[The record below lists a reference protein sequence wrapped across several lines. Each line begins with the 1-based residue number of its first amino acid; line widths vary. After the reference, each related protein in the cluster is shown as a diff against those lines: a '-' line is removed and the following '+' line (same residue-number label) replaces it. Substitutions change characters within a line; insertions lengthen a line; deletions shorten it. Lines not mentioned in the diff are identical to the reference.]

1 MKPFSSSNKG
11 FTLIELV
18 VVIVILGIL
27 AATAL
32 PKFVDLGKDARV
44 AAVLSAEGAM
54 RSAATLVFSKCAA
67 ATSTC
72 SPSVPYWA
80 SSSPAIQ
87 STGNSV
93 VINGVTHQLQYG
105 YPWHDHT
112 PVGGGM
118 PALVDFTGF
127 TRTGVEKIWRKDG
140 ATTPNDCYVFY
151 APPETAGS
159 PPVISSKTTGC

>member
-1 MKPFSSSNKG
+1 MKQLNKG

-32 PKFVDLGKDARV
+32 PKFVDLGSDARKASV
-44 AAVLSAEGAM
+44 KAVEGAIH
-54 RSAATLVFSKCAA
+54 STLKLVYSKCLASSA
-67 ATSTC
+67 TC
-72 SPSVPYWA
+72 SVGVPYWA
-80 SSSPAIQ
+80 SVGVQ

-105 YPWHDHT
+105 YPWIDHT
-112 PVGGGM
+112 SIGGGL

-127 TRTGVEKIWRKDG
+127 TRTGYDGTWRKDG
-140 ATTPNDCYVFY
+140 APDPDNCSVYYTHPNN
-151 APPETAGS
+151 AGAS
-159 PPVISSKTTGC
+159 PTIVTKTDGC